1 MPEQPLILIVS
12 GEALAE
18 EILSAIPAG
27 FRVKVVGTPQIAWDD
42 VLTDPPA
49 LLMLAIDLPGADGLS
64 LIATAQMYCPGVPI
78 IMLATPDHVERAA
91 GALEL
96 GAHAV
101 LELPFK
107 PWLVKARIESALRL
121 RRLSEEHDRYI
132 ALLEQRNVELERA
145 YQKVVALEN
154 QLVISQLV
162 QGLMH
167 EINNP
172 LSVILLNLAI
182 LEQAGV
188 GDASSK
194 ARLEAIRQAAQRINQ
209 TMKALETLSFV
220 LEEPRL
226 VETGQLIR
234 EEVTRM
240 TGLGLLSEHQVDVTL
255 PDDLPLV
262 RVQARPLRLAV
273 HQILVNAAEAIA
285 SDPAASLQVRAY
297 RDGDRLVISV
307 HNDGPYLPPEELTRI
322 FELAYTTKQTEGR
335 MRGLGLGLFAA
346 RNAVEVNGGHLEAFS
361 APGQG
366 VTFTISLPIER
377 SNGLETR

>member
-1 MPEQPLILIVS
+1 MPERPLILIVS

-18 EILSAIPAG
+18 EILSVIPAG
-27 FRVKVVGTPQIAWDD
+27 FRTRVAGTPQVAWDD
-42 VLTDPPA
+42 VLADPPA
-49 LLMLAIDLPGADGLS
+49 LLMLAVDLPGANGLS

-78 IMLATPDHVERAA
+78 IMLATPDNVERAA
-91 GALEL
+91 EALEL

-101 LELPFK
+101 LEPPFK

-121 RRLSEEHDRYI
+121 RRLSEERDRYV
-132 ALLEQRNVELERA
+132 ALLEQRNAELERA
-145 YQKVVALEN
+145 HQRVVALEN

-172 LSVILLNLAI
+172 LSVILLNLAL

-188 GDASSK
+188 GDASSR

-226 VETGQLIR
+226 VETDQLIR
-234 EEVTRM
+234 EEVMRVIE
-240 TGLGLLSEHQVDVTL
+240 LGLLSERQVDVAL
-255 PDDLPLV
+255 PDDLPPV

-307 HNDGPYLPPEELTRI
+307 HNDGPYLPPEELARI
-322 FELAYTTKQTEGR
+322 FELAYTTKQAEGR
-335 MRGLGLGLFAA
+335 MRGFGLGLFAA
-346 RNAVEVNGGHLEAFS
+346 RNAVEVNGGRLEAFS
-361 APGQG
+361 APRQG
-366 VTFTISLPIER
+366 VTFTISLPIEQA
-377 SNGLETR
+377 NGSKTR